1 MYKRLLAAAAVLT
14 GMILL
19 LYPFIA
25 DLFYAARTEG
35 VISALD
41 EAAEEENDDEKI
53 QEMLAGAE
61 AYNQRLREAYMPVPD
76 LKAPEEGL
84 AGKEQEYESLLSF
97 DQAGI
102 IGYVSIP
109 CIDVE
114 LPIYHGTSE
123 EVLKKGAGHLYGT
136 SLPIG
141 GESTHTV
148 ITAHTGFGRA
158 RFFTDLIEVKKG
170 DLFTITIP
178 GRRLIYQADQI
189 KVVAPEDT
197 SDLVIEE
204 GKDYCTLITCTPYGI
219 NSHRLLVR
227 GVRVQEKAVFL
238 EKAGEDHRHEWL
250 ASEWVSHY
258 LFSLLTAAAVM
269 TGAAAV
275 ITVIRRMRKA

>member
-1 MYKRLLAAAAVLT
+1 MYKRLLAAAAVMT

-19 LYPFIA
+19 LYPFLA
-25 DLFYAARTEG
+25 DLLYAARTEG
-35 VISALD
+35 VISVLD
-41 EAAEEENDDEKI
+41 EAADEENGDE
-53 QEMLAGAE
+53 QVREMLADAE
-61 AYNQRLREAYMPVPD
+61 SYNQRLREAYMPVPD

-84 AGKEQEYESLLSF
+84 AGKEKEYESLLSF
-97 DQAGI
+97 DRAGV

-136 SLPIG
+136 SLPLG

-158 RFFTDLIEVKKG
+158 RFFTDLTEVKKG

-189 KVVAPEDT
+189 KVARPEDT

-227 GVRVQEKAVFL
+227 GVRVQEKAAFL
-238 EKAGEDHRHEWL
+238 EKAGEDHQHEWL
-250 ASEWVSHY
+250 ASEWVTHY